1 MRKHALVLSERR
13 ESAFMVTDDGGGR
26 VVKAVEIVSNSGQKS
41 NPFEVQEKIASHGIA
56 CACARSLPQ
65 LGQ

>member
-1 MRKHALVLSERR
+1 
-13 ESAFMVTDDGGGR
+13 MVTDDGGGR

-41 NPFEVQEKIASHGIA
+41 NPFEKVYSLFLEVQEKIASHGIA